1 MLNPVVDSARRQINP
16 PYPDECLFTLR
27 LQLRHAVEASLV
39 GLKSKAAFLPLFNL
53 DEPVRA
59 GEIVLATSLTA
70 GAFDSTLARHQLTF
84 YHHPL
89 TEANSVAWLLKAA

>member
-27 LQLRHAVEASLV
+27 LWLRHAVEASLV
-39 GLKSKAAFLPLFNL
+39 GLKPKAAFLPLFNL

-70 GAFDSTLARHQLTF
+70 GRLDSTLARHQLTF
-84 YHHPL
+84 YHGPL
-89 TEANSVAWLLKAA
+89 PRQTASLGW

>member
-1 MLNPVVDSARRQINP
+1 MLV
-16 PYPDECLFTLR
+16 TLR

-39 GLKSKAAFLPLFNL
+39 GLKPKAAFLPLFNL

-59 GEIVLATSLTA
+59 REVVLATSLTA
-70 GAFDSTLARHQLTF
+70 GALDSTLARHQLTF
-84 YHHPL
+84 YNHPL